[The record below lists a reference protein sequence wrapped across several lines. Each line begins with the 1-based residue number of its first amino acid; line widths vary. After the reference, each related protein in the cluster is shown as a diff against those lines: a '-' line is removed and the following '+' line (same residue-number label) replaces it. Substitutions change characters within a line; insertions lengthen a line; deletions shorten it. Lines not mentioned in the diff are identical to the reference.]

1 MLKEKRGAFNYL
13 FRLADICIL
22 IAAFAVAY
30 YVRFEIAPSR
40 FDLMPLEFQLFLFAY
55 LGTWVVSSKG
65 FKLYVSKRFS
75 SIFQE
80 AWGVIKTIGVC
91 FMIASVPAFF
101 IRQHPISRLFL
112 SLFLVFQAAGLITFR
127 YGIRK
132 VLRFIRLKGYDS
144 RQVLIVGRNKRSDLI
159 TQRILAAPEYGI
171 RILGCIDALS
181 TAEESRFANYRMLG
195 SIDQFEHI
203 LRNNVI
209 DEVLVTL
216 PIKSF
221 YSEIEKILSICEN
234 MGIEV
239 KLPTDFFSKRIAKSS
254 VCNYYDYE
262 CIYFF
267 TSPKMSIQLFTK
279 RVFDVILSALGLI
292 SLLPLFAIVA
302 VLIKATSEGPI
313 FFVQPR
319 IGYNGRLFSCIKF
332 RTMVKDAPQ
341 LKKSLEHC
349 NEISGPVFKIRND
362 PRITKV
368 GYILRRSSIDE
379 LPQLI
384 NVLKGEMS
392 LVGPRPPIP
401 DEVQC
406 YRIED
411 RRRLSMRPG
420 LTCLW
425 QVSGRNNVPFDKW
438 MELDRTYIDQWSLWL
453 DFKILIKTIFIV
465 VKGEGAA

>member
-1 MLKEKRGAFNYL
+1 
-13 FRLADICIL
+13 
-22 IAAFAVAY
+22 
-30 YVRFEIAPSR
+30 
-40 FDLMPLEFQLFLFAY
+40 
-55 LGTWVVSSKG
+55 
-65 FKLYVSKRFS
+65 
-75 SIFQE
+75 
-80 AWGVIKTIGVC
+80 
-91 FMIASVPAFF
+91 
-101 IRQHPISRLFL
+101 
-112 SLFLVFQAAGLITFR
+112 
-127 YGIRK
+127 
-132 VLRFIRLKGYDS
+132 
-144 RQVLIVGRNKRSDLI
+144 
-159 TQRILAAPEYGI
+159 
-171 RILGCIDALS
+171 
-181 TAEESRFANYRMLG
+181 
-195 SIDQFEHI
+195 
-203 LRNNVI
+203 
-209 DEVLVTL
+209 
-216 PIKSF
+216 
-221 YSEIEKILSICEN
+221 
-234 MGIEV
+234 
-239 KLPTDFFSKRIAKSS
+239 
-254 VCNYYDYE
+254 
-262 CIYFF
+262 
-267 TSPKMSIQLFTK
+267 
-279 RVFDVILSALGLI
+279 
-292 SLLPLFAIVA
+292 
-302 VLIKATSEGPI
+302 
-313 FFVQPR
+313 
-319 IGYNGRLFSCIKF
+319 
-332 RTMVKDAPQ
+332 MVKDAPQ